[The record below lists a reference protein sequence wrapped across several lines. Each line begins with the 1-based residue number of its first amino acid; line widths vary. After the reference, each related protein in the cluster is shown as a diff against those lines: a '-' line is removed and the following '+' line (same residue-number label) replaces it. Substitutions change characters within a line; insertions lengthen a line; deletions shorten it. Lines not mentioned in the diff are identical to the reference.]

1 MGGQAV
7 LEGVLMRTK
16 HGYSVA
22 VRRASRAVVIRSVP
36 FRPIA
41 AKYPIFK
48 TPFLRGAVSLFE
60 MLALGMKA
68 LQFSAE
74 EMDKDLREQERLEKA
89 AKEAKAGGGTGEGVT
104 GSTAIPATRLTGAA
118 TAQAASTAA
127 SAAMMAD
134 AETSAPLPE
143 DAASV
148 WSNWA
153 MAGMMAFSLVVA
165 VGMMVL
171 LPNLLA
177 EGAGWLAKWTTGN
190 SAEGNPFAEDKRPL
204 LYNLIS
210 GGFRATILLGYIWV
224 ISRLPDIRRVFEY
237 HGAEHKA
244 VFAFETGGPL
254 TVGRAQEFT
263 TLHPRCG
270 TSFLVVVVAVSIVVF
285 AFVAWA
291 LAAIWPGFLAL
302 PFLAKKGLIL
312 LGHVVALPLV
322 AGTSYE
328 FLKLSA
334 RMSDKGG
341 AWKCLIWPGLQ
352 TQRLTTRPPADDQ
365 VEVALIALKAALAIG
380 PEEKEQRVE
389 VLQPG
394 EEFGGA
400 VGGGA

>member
-1 MGGQAV
+1 
-7 LEGVLMRTK
+7 MRTK

-89 AKEAKAGGGTGEGVT
+89 AKEEKAAGGTVAGT
-104 GSTAIPATRLTGAA
+104 TAPLSA
-118 TAQAASTAA
+118 TAS
-127 SAAMMAD
+127 SAMKAD
-134 AETSAPLPE
+134 AEASAPLPE

-177 EGAGWLAKWTTGN
+177 EGAGWVAKWTTGS

-210 GGFRATILLGYIWV
+210 GGFRAAILLGYIWA

-291 LAAIWPGFLAL
+291 LAAIWPGFLGL

-341 AWKCLIWPGLQ
+341 AWTCLIWPGLQ
-352 TQRLTTRPPADDQ
+352 TQRLTTRAPADDQ